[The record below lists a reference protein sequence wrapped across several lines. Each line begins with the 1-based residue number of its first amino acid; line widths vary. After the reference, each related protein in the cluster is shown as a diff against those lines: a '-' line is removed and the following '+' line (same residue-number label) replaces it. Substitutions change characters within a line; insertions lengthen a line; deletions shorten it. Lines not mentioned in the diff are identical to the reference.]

1 MSIADDDIVFYRAQ
15 RPTDFDDGG
24 GLPSPAQ
31 VEFGRENNV
40 FPDLAELD
48 MTGVTRVRTLYAI
61 ARAADAEPL
70 LSAYSYIARPPVNP
84 NVSVALLP
92 APDWGDERATIV
104 DRSARDL
111 VAASL
116 LPGRLL
122 GTAVEGATLLEI
134 QTLPTSTQTL
144 APGDR
149 LVLSYHEG
157 QADAVQQYVR
167 VERVEEYQQ
176 AGVDSQGEF
185 VRRVLRV
192 TVVVADQFQR
202 DFPGS
207 ELSRVF
213 GHDATTL
220 RLAISTGAARLWGV
234 QPLLEAAALGALST
248 RVPAIR
254 QPLAPSATVETALA
268 DLPAAG
274 ARQQFVQAGAS
285 RRLATAVSGSSVRLG
300 RALAPGSVSIT
311 GTATLTDTRTGTAT
325 GGGLTASIDYA
336 GGEILLPI
344 AGTWTVDAAPAAAVT
359 GPVDT
364 AEIAVTTANR
374 GSAWAYTADP
384 LPAPGTVYVAWRSGS
399 SWYLLTDDGAGTLRG
414 LGGAGSVNYSTGAI
428 LPSTTEQP
436 DVGTS
441 VIFGWSVSVEY
452 HRRDGGALAL
462 DARYRIELPPGLA
475 PGSVAASW
483 TSGGQARALAV
494 AADGTVSGHASGRLV
509 HSTGAGDITYQYLP
523 DPGTQVHW
531 TFSKRSVL
539 SGTIA
544 AGRTSDH
551 VATLTLPPESGPIR
565 PGGLRL
571 TVRDVTLTQIA
582 DPLSEITP
590 ATEIDNLSIT
600 DDGAGRLLWG
610 SVDVGAIDY
619 VTRAIV
625 CALPTNSTMQVWET
639 YFVGHVEEHNGNSY
653 NQYGQRLVTVA
664 ATISLD
670 SPPLIDWAATVD
682 AAASADSVDLYAG
695 PIVFTLPQ
703 AGEIGVPGSLSFDL
717 GSDAYWEIN
726 GVLYRSLHPATG
738 AGIAVGA
745 WDAAAGVV
753 AITVAPSAA
762 VSGGTLRG
770 LLTRTATRPTTD
782 VVGYVSGAPL
792 KPGVT
797 QVLATTIHG
806 EHISATDPGDG
817 TLSATLLTGSVDAA
831 SGLYR
836 LRFGRSVP
844 TAELTAADLAA
855 AWYSP
860 ANVANGAIWKPAPVL
875 PESVRIT
882 TVAISSLPLPGDR
895 VGVPAQRLRPD
906 GTLVIFRPG
915 DAVIAHWTGA
925 ITGPAVAG
933 NVVNLGRERLQR
945 VRVLDAAG
953 RRLPSDRYTLDLDA
967 GLLTWAT
974 PLDVSGYTGPFRI
987 EPTIADV
994 LRLRA
999 VEPDPA
1005 GGYRLT
1011 FTRRLSHDF
1020 PIGAYISTCQE
1031 HGTLQART
1039 SNLHAQAA
1047 WLGTWSDDVIGAD
1060 TAFRYDDATHPIQV
1074 SGAGAVEGHWRVTIT
1089 GSGGAVSIYERQLGL
1104 VAIGDVDAGLAP
1116 VNPVTGVPYWEMA
1129 AAGFSLDRTI
1139 GATIIFRTHPTGVYL
1154 AVAQCVQPDTPSS
1167 GVDSWEL
1174 VTAGGVDA

>member
-1 MSIADDDIVFYRAQ
+1 MTIADDDIVFFRAQ

-31 VEFGRENNV
+31 VEFGAENNV

-48 MTGVTRVRTLYAI
+48 LTGVTRVRTLYAI
-61 ARAADAEPL
+61 ARTDDAEPL
-70 LSAYSYIARPPVNP
+70 LSAYSYIARPPANP
-84 NVSVALLP
+84 NIAVALLP
-92 APDWGDERATIV
+92 APAWGDERATIV
-104 DRSARDL
+104 DRAARDL

-116 LPGRLL
+116 FPGRLL
-122 GTAVEGATLLEI
+122 SQAVAGATLLEI
-134 QTLPTSTQTL
+134 YTLPTSTQTL

-213 GHDATTL
+213 GNDDTLL

-234 QPLLEAAALGALST
+234 QPLLDAAALGSLSV

-254 QPLAPSATVETALA
+254 QALAPSATVETALA

-274 ARQQFVQAGAS
+274 ARQQLVPAGAV
-285 RRLATAVSGSSVRLG
+285 RRMATAVSGSAVRLG

-311 GTATLTDTRTGTAT
+311 GTATLVDTGAGTAT

-336 GGEILLPI
+336 GGEILLPLS
-344 AGTWTVDAAPAAAVT
+344 GSWNVDAAPAAAVT

-364 AEIAVTTANR
+364 AEIAVTEGNR

-384 LPAPGTVYVAWRSGS
+384 LPAPGTAYVAWRSSGA
-399 SWYLLTDDGAGTLRG
+399 WYLLTDDGTGTLRG
-414 LGGAGSVNYSTGAI
+414 LGGAGTVNYVTGAI

-441 VIFGWSVSVEY
+441 VIFGWSVAVEY

-462 DARYRIELPPGLA
+462 DARYRVELPAGLA
-475 PGSVAASW
+475 PGSIAASW
-483 TSGGQARALAV
+483 TSGGQARALSV
-494 AADGTVSGHASGRLV
+494 AADGTVSGHATGRVV
-509 HSTGAGDITYQYLP
+509 HSTGVGDVTWQYLP

-531 TFSKRSVL
+531 VFSRRAVL
-539 SGTIA
+539 NGTAA
-544 AGRTSDH
+544 AGRTNDH
-551 VATLTLPPESGPIR
+551 ACTLTLPPEAGPIR

-571 TVRDVTLTQIA
+571 TVRDVTLTQDVGA
-582 DPLSEITP
+582 P
-590 ATEIDNLSIT
+590 ATQYVSPEIS
-600 DDGAGRLLWG
+600 DDGAGRLWWG
-610 SVDVGAIDY
+610 SLDVGAVDY
-619 VTRAIV
+619 ATRAIV
-625 CALPTNSTMQVWET
+625 LALPTTRPVQVWET
-639 YFVGHVEEHNGNSY
+639 YTTTSTLTI
-653 NQYGQRLVTVA
+653 YGPHTSTRQRLVTVPA
-664 ATISLD
+664 SVSLD
-670 SPPLIDWAATVD
+670 SPPLVDWTATVD
-682 AAASADSVDLYAG
+682 AAASADSADLPAG
-695 PIVFTLPQ
+695 PIVLTLPQ
-703 AGEIGVPGSLSFDL
+703 GGEVGVPGSLSFDL
-717 GSDAYWEIN
+717 GPDVYWTIN
-726 GVLYRSLHPATG
+726 GVLYRSLNPTTG
-738 AGIAVGA
+738 AGIAVGV

-753 AITVAPSAA
+753 AITVPPTAPVA
-762 VSGGTLRG
+762 GGTLRG
-770 LLTRTATRPTTD
+770 LLTRTATRPTTGVIGRVD
-782 VVGYVSGAPL
+782 GAPL

-797 QVLATTIHG
+797 QVQAVTIHG

-817 TLSATLLTGSVDAA
+817 TLSAALLTGSVDAA
-831 SGLYR
+831 SGMYR
-836 LRFGRSVP
+836 LAFGRTVP
-844 TAELTAADLAA
+844 VGELTAADLAA

-860 ANVANGAIWKPAPVL
+860 ANVLAGAIWKPAPVL

-895 VGVPAQRLRPD
+895 IGVPAQRLRPD
-906 GTLVIFRPG
+906 GTLAIFRAG
-915 DAVIAHWTGA
+915 DAVIVHWTGA

-974 PLDVSGYTGPFRI
+974 ALDVSGYTAPFRV

-994 LRLRA
+994 LRIREVA
-999 VEPDPA
+999 PDAA

-1011 FTRRLSHDF
+1011 FARRLSHDF
-1020 PIGAYISTCQE
+1020 PAGAYVSTCQE

-1060 TAFRYDDATHPIQV
+1060 TAFRYDDAAHPIV
-1074 SGAGAVEGHWRVTIT
+1074 VTGAGAVEGHWRVTIT
-1089 GSGGAVSIYERQLGL
+1089 GAGGAVSIYERQLGL
-1104 VAIGDVDAGLAP
+1104 VAIGDVDVGIAP
-1116 VNPVTGVPYWEMA
+1116 INTVTGEPYFEML
-1129 AAGFSLDRTI
+1129 AAGFSLDRSI

-1167 GVDSWEL
+1167 GADAFEL
-1174 VTAGGVDA
+1174 ITAGGVDA